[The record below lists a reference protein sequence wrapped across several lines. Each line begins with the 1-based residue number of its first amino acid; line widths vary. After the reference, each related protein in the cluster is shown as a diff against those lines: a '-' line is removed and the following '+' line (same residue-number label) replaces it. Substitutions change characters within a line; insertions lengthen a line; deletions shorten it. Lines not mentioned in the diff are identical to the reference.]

1 MAKLATAR
9 AARTDTPIP
18 DAETIIAAIPDA
30 LLLIDER
37 DVVRFVNSAAEPL
50 LGAGAGKVCGRLLD
64 DLLRFD
70 NPLISLVAKVREEG
84 TTITEHDIDIAMPRG
99 AARAI
104 DVKVSAVAE
113 APGWVLALMRGRSI
127 AHKLDRQLT
136 HLGAGRSVAGLA
148 AALAH
153 EIKNPLSGIRG
164 AAQLLEHSASAEERE
179 LTRLITEETDRICRL
194 VDRMEVFSD
203 TRPGAREAVN
213 IHEVLDHVRRLAST
227 GFAGH
232 ASIVELYDPSLPA
245 VLGDRDGLVQV
256 FLNLLKNAAEAVPAE
271 AGEIILK
278 TAFEPGLR
286 LSIGGERG
294 RQRLPLVVSIEDNGP
309 GVSADMQGHL
319 FDPFVSGK
327 AGGTGL
333 GLSLV
338 AKIIGDHGGIVE
350 FESEP
355 GHTTFRVLL
364 PLHPGDG
371 SV

>member
-1 MAKLATAR
+1 MAKLATVHA
-9 AARTDTPIP
+9 TPSDTPIP
-18 DAETIIAAIPDA
+18 DAETIIAALPDA
-30 LLLIDER
+30 LLLIDEH

-50 LGAGAGKVCGRLLD
+50 LGSGASMVCGRSLD

-84 TTITEHDIDIAMPRG
+84 TTITEHDVHITIPRG
-99 AARAI
+99 NARAV

-164 AAQLLEHSASAEERE
+164 AAQLLEHNASTEERN

-203 TRPGAREAVN
+203 TRLGAREAVN

-227 GFAGH
+227 GFASH
-232 ASIVELYDPSLPA
+232 ASIVEFYDPSLPA

-256 FLNLLKNAAEAVPAE
+256 FLNLLKNAAEAIPADT
-271 AGEIILK
+271 GEISLK

-286 LSIGGERG
+286 LSVGGERG
-294 RQRLPLVVSIEDNGP
+294 RQRLPLVVSIEDNGQ
-309 GVSADMQGHL
+309 GVPADMQGHL

-355 GHTTFRVLL
+355 GHTAFRVFL

>member
-1 MAKLATAR
+1 MTKLATAR
-9 AARTDTPIP
+9 ADRPVVPIP
-18 DAETIIAAIPDA
+18 DAAAVVAAMPDA

-37 DVVRFVNSAAEPL
+37 DVVRFVNPAAEPL
-50 LGAGAGKVCGRLLD
+50 FGAGAGNLCGRFLD

-84 TTITEHDIDIAMPRG
+84 ATVTEYDIDLVLPRAG
-99 AARAI
+99 ARAI
-104 DVKVSAVAE
+104 DVKVSALAE

-164 AAQLLEHSASAEERE
+164 AAQLLEHDASAEERD
-179 LTRLITEETDRICRL
+179 LTRLIIQETDRICRL

-203 TRPGAREAVN
+203 PQPGAREAVN

-245 VLGDRDGLVQV
+245 VLGDRDRLVQV

-271 AGEIILK
+271 AGEIVLK

-286 LSIGGERG
+286 LSVGGERG
-294 RQRLPLVVSIEDNGP
+294 RLRLPLVVSIEDNGP
-309 GVSADMQGHL
+309 GVPADMQGHL

-338 AKIIGDHGGIVE
+338 AKIVGDHGGIVE

-355 GHTTFRVLL
+355 GRTAFRVLL
-364 PLHPGDG
+364 PLHPGDEAG
-371 SV
+371 